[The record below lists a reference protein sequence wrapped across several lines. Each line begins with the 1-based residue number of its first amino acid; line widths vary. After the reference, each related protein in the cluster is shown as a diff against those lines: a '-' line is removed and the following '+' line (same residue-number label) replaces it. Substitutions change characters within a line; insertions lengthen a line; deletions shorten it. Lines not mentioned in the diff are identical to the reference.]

1 MKFPIVIH
9 KDPGSSYGVTVPDL
23 PGCFSGAETAEDAI
37 DASYEA
43 ISGHIECLLMDR
55 QPIPEKESLEA
66 HFANKDYAG
75 GIWAMI
81 DVDLSKLSAKTV
93 DVSISLPLPILNM
106 IDELAAKEGESRS
119 GFLALAA
126 LRHAERQLDAELNL
140 T

>member
-9 KDPGSSYGVTVPDL
+9 KDPSSSYGVTVPDL

-37 DASYEA
+37 DASHEA

-55 QPIPEKESLEA
+55 QPIPEKDPLEA
-66 HFANKDYAG
+66 HFANEDYVG

-81 DVDLSKLSAKTV
+81 DVDLSQLSVKTV

-119 GFLALAA
+119 GFLALVA